1 MYQRLFKEISS
12 GTKSSSLK
20 KEILC
25 YYINNGETTLADLGK
40 EMDLSVPTVTKLIAE
55 LIEEGFVVDFG
66 KQDTTGG
73 RKPNIY
79 GLNQDSGYFLGVD
92 INYSTISI
100 GLINFNGLMI
110 HSKLNIPYRV
120 DHSVAKFDE
129 LYLII
134 ENFINHTK
142 LDRNK
147 ILNIGI
153 NIPGRVNTKTGHSY
167 SYFYIDE
174 RPITEILK
182 EKIGINVTID
192 NDSRSMTYGEFL
204 SGCVKG
210 EKNIVYVNVS
220 WGLGMG
226 LIIDGKL
233 YYGKSGFSGEFGH
246 YPTFDNDKLCH
257 CGKKGCLETETS
269 GRYIYDKFM
278 EKLGNGNTSILSETF
293 KSKGDISLDEIVQ
306 AALKDDMLAIE
317 LIEEVGSTLGKNLAG
332 IINIFNPELVV
343 IGGVLSQSGDYLFLP
358 LKSAIKKYSLN
369 MVSNDSILK
378 LSKLGAKAGVIGAC
392 LLARSKSIGL
402 L

>member
-1 MYQRLFKEISS
+1 
-12 GTKSSSLK
+12 
-20 KEILC
+20 
-25 YYINNGETTLADLGK
+25 
-40 EMDLSVPTVTKLIAE
+40 MDLSVPTVTKLIAE

-110 HSKLNIPYRV
+110 HSKLNIPYRG

-182 EKIGINVTID
+182 EK
-192 NDSRSMTYGEFL
+192 
-204 SGCVKG
+204 
-210 EKNIVYVNVS
+210 
-220 WGLGMG
+220 
-226 LIIDGKL
+226 
-233 YYGKSGFSGEFGH
+233 
-246 YPTFDNDKLCH
+246 
-257 CGKKGCLETETS
+257 
-269 GRYIYDKFM
+269 
-278 EKLGNGNTSILSETF
+278 
-293 KSKGDISLDEIVQ
+293 
-306 AALKDDMLAIE
+306 
-317 LIEEVGSTLGKNLAG
+317 
-332 IINIFNPELVV
+332 
-343 IGGVLSQSGDYLFLP
+343 
-358 LKSAIKKYSLN
+358 
-369 MVSNDSILK
+369 
-378 LSKLGAKAGVIGAC
+378 
-392 LLARSKSIGL
+392 
-402 L
+402 

>member
-1 MYQRLFKEISS
+1 M
-12 GTKSSSLK
+12 
-20 KEILC
+20 
-25 YYINNGETTLADLGK
+25 
-40 EMDLSVPTVTKLIAE
+40 
-55 LIEEGFVVDFG
+55 
-66 KQDTTGG
+66 
-73 RKPNIY
+73 
-79 GLNQDSGYFLGVD
+79 
-92 INYSTISI
+92 
-100 GLINFNGLMI
+100 
-110 HSKLNIPYRV
+110 
-120 DHSVAKFDE
+120 
-129 LYLII
+129 
-134 ENFINHTK
+134 
-142 LDRNK
+142 
-147 ILNIGI
+147 
-153 NIPGRVNTKTGHSY
+153 
-167 SYFYIDE
+167 
-174 RPITEILK
+174 
-182 EKIGINVTID
+182 
-192 NDSRSMTYGEFL
+192 
-204 SGCVKG
+204 
-210 EKNIVYVNVS
+210 YVNVS